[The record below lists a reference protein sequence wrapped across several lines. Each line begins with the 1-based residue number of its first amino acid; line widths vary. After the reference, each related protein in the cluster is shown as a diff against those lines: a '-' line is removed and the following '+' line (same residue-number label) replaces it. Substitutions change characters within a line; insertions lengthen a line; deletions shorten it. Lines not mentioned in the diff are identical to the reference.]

1 MQEVALKEKLT
12 ISKKTL
18 EVGSPLV
25 ETMVS
30 VYTTSCMHTRLNPE
44 NHSLSPCT

>member
-30 VYTTSCMHTRLNPE
+30 VCIPHHAYTHA
-44 NHSLSPCT
+44 